1 MPILDTVCWRLAQ
14 TWIALQWFFGAVWA
28 FSSPMFCRRCITLL
42 VAETI
47 KVLHSQNIEL
57 NHWCHW
63 SSWWFF
69 LSPMLWDLKHHSNG
83 SRGRKVVA
91 RLTSYGPPM
100 DRRRHGLKKTPSS
113 VRWNWNAPGQFLS
126 CAPLETQHPWW
137 FLVLPYLAQKTECL
151 TNRICDSGSKP
162 LTSISFHTI
171 YIYMH
176 ISYLSILC
184 VYIYGNIR
192 LAGILEGLP
201 KVARCC
207 VRASCANCRAAGS
220 RWTVSISAIPGRS
233 GPKSWDAARGLSGA
247 MEKWGEMLGKWW
259 RLNFLN
265 QRWLVF
271 WCGVWTH
278 HVVGGWGD
286 IVGTE

>member
-171 YIYMH
+171 YIYAYF
-176 ISYLSILC
+176 IFKYTLC
-184 VYIYGNIR
+184 IYIWKYQVGRHFRRTSESRQVLCQGKLCQLQSGWIP
-192 LAGILEGLP
+192 LDGVDQCHPGEVWP
-201 KVARCC
+201 KELGCSPGAQWSHGKMGGKCWE
-207 VRASCANCRAAGS
+207 NGGD
-220 RWTVSISAIPGRS
+220 WTFWTRDD
-233 GPKSWDAARGLSGA
+233 W
-247 MEKWGEMLGKWW
+247 
-259 RLNFLN
+259 F
-265 QRWLVF
+265 F